1 MHKWE
6 ESIKVGLT
14 LKRRQ
19 KWYSEE
25 FATAALFP
33 GLKPRCWCSLGSA
46 ATRSSLS
53 PDSSS
58 LFCCTI
64 FPFFLII
71 FAGRRFKRCRTI
83 TNSHDLLLHFF
94 YFLIHK
100 ILKHGPEGKSQ
111 LPFKCEYLW
120 IFGRNIFK
128 SGLFAW
134 LPFTTGTCLQKY
146 VDKIHIL
153 PNCESDQ
160 QCPWARVVKRTN
172 LIYFNLIWF

>member
-1 MHKWE
+1 M
-6 ESIKVGLT
+6 
-14 LKRRQ
+14 RRKHQ
-19 KWYSEE
+19 GGTDAQAEAEMIFRGIRHSCFVSRAETE
-25 FATAALFP
+25 MLMFP
-33 GLKPRCWCSLGSA
+33 RLRCHQIL
-46 ATRSSLS
+46 
-53 PDSSS
+53 
-58 LFCCTI
+58 I
-64 FPFFLII
+64 FSWFFFPLLLHNILFFLII

-120 IFGRNIFK
+120 IFGRNTFK
-128 SGLFAW
+128 SRLCAW
-134 LPFTTGTCLQKY
+134 LPFKTGTCLQKY
-146 VDKIHIL
+146 VDKIHIS

-160 QCPWARVVKRTN
+160 QCPWARVVKRTH